1 MKRPRQC
8 RKPAPARILFRDGR
22 VLAFNNPI
30 LAYQTWLALPRGV
43 RAAFRGRGDVRPV
56 YPWDF
61 ADKP

>member
-1 MKRPRQC
+1 MKQPRQF
-8 RKPAPARILFRDGR
+8 RKPTPARILFRDGR

-56 YPWDF
+56 YAWDF
-61 ADKP
+61 ADQP